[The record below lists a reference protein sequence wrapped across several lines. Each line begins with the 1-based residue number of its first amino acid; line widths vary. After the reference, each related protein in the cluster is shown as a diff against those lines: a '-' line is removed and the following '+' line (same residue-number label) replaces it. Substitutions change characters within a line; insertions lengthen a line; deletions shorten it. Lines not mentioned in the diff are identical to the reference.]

1 MCIVHIINNLLLQFS
16 ACFRRKYILNNEKLL
31 DKNWAGYFSAY
42 LLNIFGMNID

>member
-16 ACFRRKYILNNEKLL
+16 ACFRRKHILNNEKLL
-31 DKNWAGYFSAY
+31 DKKLGGVYSAY